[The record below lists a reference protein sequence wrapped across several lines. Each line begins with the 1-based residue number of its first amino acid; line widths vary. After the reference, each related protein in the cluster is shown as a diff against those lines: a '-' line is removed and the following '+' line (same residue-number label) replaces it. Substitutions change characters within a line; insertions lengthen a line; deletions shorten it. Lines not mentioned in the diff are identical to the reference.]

1 VNEALGNLREK
12 IAKDLD
18 LYTCQWAPIWVID
31 YVRQTFGTINTD
43 KFGVMINLF
52 A

>member
-1 VNEALGNLREK
+1 LVADKIKIVNEALGNLREK

-31 YVRQTFGTINTD
+31 FPMFDANETV
-43 KFGVMINLF
+43 
-52 A
+52 